1 MEELLKVQN
10 ISKKFKGKMIFEN
23 VSFTIKKGGSY
34 GFIGANGC
42 GKSVLFKILCGYSV
56 PTTGKVIYNGME
68 IGKDKDFIFDAGI
81 IIEQPEFIAGLSGL
95 ENLKIL
101 AQINNKISEKEI
113 LEILTKLNLYEDK
126 DQKVKK
132 YSLGMKQ
139 KLRIA
144 QAIMEN
150 PQILI
155 LDEPMNGLDK
165 TSIKM
170 VISMLNEYVLNGGTL
185 LMTSHIEEQM
195 KECCKQVFEFDNFHL
210 TALSNEADCEYF

>member
-1 MEELLKVQN
+1 MVELLKAEN

-23 VSFTIKKGGSY
+23 VSFIIEKGSSY
-34 GFIGANGC
+34 GFVGANGC
-42 GKSVLFKILCGYSV
+42 GKSVLFKILCGYSI
-56 PTTGKVIYNGME
+56 PTTGKVIYNGVE

-113 LEILTKLNLYEDK
+113 LEILTKLNLYDDK
-126 DQKVKK
+126 DKKVKK

-165 TSIKM
+165 TSIQM
-170 VISMLNEYVLNGGTL
+170 VTSMLNEYVLNGGTL
-185 LMTSHIEEQM
+185 LMTSHIEEQI
-195 KECCKQVFEFDNFHL
+195 KECCKKVFEFDNFHL
-210 TALSNEADCEYF
+210 VCDIMKAKK